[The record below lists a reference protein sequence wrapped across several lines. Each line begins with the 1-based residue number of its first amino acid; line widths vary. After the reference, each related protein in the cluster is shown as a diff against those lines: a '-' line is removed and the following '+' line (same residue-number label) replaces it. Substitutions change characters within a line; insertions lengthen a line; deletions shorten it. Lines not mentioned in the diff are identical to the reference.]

1 MHSQAWD
8 SWLNSLINYEK
19 APAYDYDLAA
29 FRGFLGRIGSP
40 QDRLMNV
47 ILIAGTKGKGSTCAI
62 LNSCLVAA
70 GYRVGLYTSPH
81 LKKVN
86 ERIRVNHRPVTDR
99 ELAGYIGKIKPY
111 VNYGEH
117 EGARSY
123 FEALTA
129 VAFLHFIKHKVD
141 FTILEVGLGGRRD
154 ATNVSHPIVSVITRI
169 GFDHTNLLGKKL
181 SGIAFEKAGIIHA
194 PSPRPTTTITIHQRP
209 IVERIIKTEARKNK
223 NRLIFAEDL
232 HELRIRKATL
242 AGTDCRVSGNLGVF
256 DLFQPLTGTHQ
267 RENLALALAVLS
279 ELKDRGFKI
288 TKPKIVH
295 GLRRT
300 ELAGR
305 FETIARK
312 PLVIYDAA
320 HNDDSF
326 RALEKNLE
334 LLRGKRFYLIFGCSA
349 DKDIRYCVKN
359 IFPKARQVFLVKA
372 DHPRALEPAE
382 ILKIA
387 KKLGNRIEVA
397 GTVKKALNLIRL
409 IKDKNEDIAVI
420 IFGSFYL
427 YNQIDRFKS
436 VH

>member
-40 QDRLMNV
+40 QDRLKNV

-181 SGIAFEKAGIIHA
+181 SGIAFEKAGIIHDQG
-194 PSPRPTTTITIHQRP
+194 TTVTIHQRP
-209 IVERIIKTEARKNK
+209 IVEKILRAEVRK
-223 NRLIFAEDL
+223 RRQRMVFAESLHDL
-232 HELRIRKATL
+232 KITRSTL
-242 AGTDCRVSGNLGVF
+242 AGTAYRVTGKLGMF
-256 DLFQPLTGTHQ
+256 DLFLPLTGTHQ

-288 TKPKIVH
+288 TKPRIVH

-305 FETIARK
+305 FETISRD

-320 HNDDSF
+320 HNEDSF
-326 RALEKNLE
+326 RALEKNLA
-334 LLRGKRFYLIFGCSA
+334 LLRGKKLYLIFGCSS
-349 DKDIRYCVKN
+349 DKDIGYCIRH
-359 IFPKARQVFLVKA
+359 IFPRARRILLVKA

-387 KKLGNRIEVA
+387 KKSGNRIVVA